1 MDKAY
6 VVKFDYSII
15 AVALN
20 RADAEELVCDCAME
34 QGLYYFNLYKGAG
47 YDDNVA
53 VEEANRNMSYFFIDE
68 IPLI

>member
-6 VVKFDYSII
+6 VVQFDYCIL

-34 QGLYYFNLYKGAG
+34 QGLYYFNLYIGAG
-47 YDDNVA
+47 FKLDA
-53 VEEANRNMSYFFIDE
+53 ALQEANQYMSYFHIDE
-68 IPLI
+68 FDLI

>member
-6 VVKFDYSII
+6 VVKFDYSVL

-53 VEEANRNMSYFFIDE
+53 VEEANRNMSYFHIDE

>member
-1 MDKAY
+1 MNKAY
-6 VVKFDYSII
+6 VVKFDYSVI

-47 YDDNVA
+47 YNDNVA
-53 VEEANRNMSYFFIDE
+53 IEEANRNMSYFHISE